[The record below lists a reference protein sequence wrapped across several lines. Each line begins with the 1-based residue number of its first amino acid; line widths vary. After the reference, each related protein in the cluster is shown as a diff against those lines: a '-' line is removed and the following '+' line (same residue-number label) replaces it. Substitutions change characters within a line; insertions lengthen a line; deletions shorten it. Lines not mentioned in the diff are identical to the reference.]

1 MKQFLLMQWDFDLLF
16 YGGSFWDLQKKVL
29 TLCKP
34 GNSSM
39 NQVSANGSLPYRL
52 KTSEKILHF
61 LMFSGSIVEEHWLKM
76 VLVQILSNY
85 LQTIAK
91 LIRYCT
97 IAEMFA
103 CDNKWTKTFKIS
115 WRYTGHLLKYKYPV
129 LQVITGKF
137 TRNALIFS

>member
-1 MKQFLLMQWDFDLLF
+1 
-16 YGGSFWDLQKKVL
+16 
-29 TLCKP
+29 
-34 GNSSM
+34 M

-52 KTSEKILHF
+52 KTSEKNLHF

-97 IAEMFA
+97 IAEIFA
-103 CDNKWTKTFKIS
+103 CDNK
-115 WRYTGHLLKYKYPV
+115 
-129 LQVITGKF
+129 
-137 TRNALIFS
+137 